1 MEDEQAGVGIISMY
15 VFPYRIFFYRGVG
28 VLLPPPS
35 SPFPPLRLDPG
46 EGMGGE
52 GK

>member
-28 VLLPPPS
+28 VLLPPLLRPS
-35 SPFPPLRLDPG
+35 PPPAGSPTQ
-46 EGMGGE
+46 
-52 GK
+52 